1 MDGVPAGAAVPDRHL
16 QRVAGDGHLGVQRLE
31 GAVILHALVAAIH
44 IDRRGR
50 GVVAVRGLR
59 RRGRL
64 GQRRFGAGEGQLL
77 VSVPG
82 AVGLAGHE
90 LHRSAQTAL
99 GQREHIAE
107 FAVGHGLAHIIGRL
121 GVGSRQADEH
131 AVVVGAVAD
140 EHGLQQVAL
149 LRGGNAHH
157 IELRDRVLGQ
167 RGHLGGIVGAQHVL
181 AEVEPLAPG
190 VAGHQRDVHAG
201 HQLLGLHGQAIE
213 ALSAGGLLHDHRG
226 GGRVGQL
233 ADIHAVVVCVVG
245 QHRHLVGTV
254 RLLHHVDR
262 LGLEHRRGGRFGG
275 RGRGLAS
282 LLDVRREGQLVLI
295 LGIPFAVGL
304 AGHEVGGG
312 SQQRLVQLKGEVIA
326 AGGVGR
332 ALDVVGI
339 VGFVVLGAEIDLV
352 VGSFGSG
359 ERHVDL
365 AVHHLGG
372 LGRDLEHGVA
382 ALHVDGVVAVLAAR
396 GRFGGRGSGLHL
408 RQGLGQGDMVRL
420 LRPRS
425 LGAAAAHKLDG
436 LAQLLLLHLEGE
448 VIAFLAVVHALDD
461 AIRRSLVHRRGAQ
474 IQLGV
479 TGLLL
484 RARRLRH
491 DGHHDLA
498 VHHFDARRRDV
509 QHLKIARHTRVR
521 RVVAVLARG
530 GFRSRGRGRGL
541 HLRQGLGQGD
551 MVRLLR
557 PRSLGAAAAH
567 KLDGLAQLLLLH
579 LEGEVIAFLAVV
591 HALDDAIR
599 RSLVHRRGAQIQL
612 GVTGLLLRARRLR
625 HDGHHDLAVHHFDAR
640 RRDVQHL

>member
-59 RRGRL
+59 RHRRL
-64 GQRRFGAGEGQLL
+64 GQRRLGAGEGQLL
-77 VSVPG
+77 VGVPG
-82 AVGLAGHE
+82 AVGPAGHE

-107 FAVGHGLAHIIGRL
+107 FAVGHGLAHIIRRL

-131 AVVVGAVAD
+131 TVVVGAVAD
-140 EHGLQQVAL
+140 ERDLQQVAL

-157 IELRDRVLGQ
+157 AELTRGHVLGQ
-167 RGHLGGIVGAQHVL
+167 RGHLGGIAGGQHVL
-181 AEVEPLAPG
+181 AEVEPLALG
-190 VAGHQRDVHAG
+190 VAGHQRDVHAV
-201 HQLLGLHGQAIE
+201 HQLLGLRGQSIE

-275 RGRGLAS
+275 RGSGLAS
-282 LLDVRREGQLVLI
+282 LLDGRREGQLVLI
-295 LGIPFAVGL
+295 LGIPGAVGL

-332 ALDVVGI
+332 TLDVVGV

-396 GRFGGRGSGLHL
+396 GRFGGRGRGLHL
-408 RQGLGQGDMVRL
+408 SDLAGQGEIVL
-420 LRPRS
+420 GLRCRPLS
-425 LGAAAAHKLDG
+425 AGSAAAHEGDLR
-436 LAQLLLLHLEGE
+436 AQLLFRYLKGE
-448 VIAFLAVVHALDD
+448 VIAVLAILHAVHD
-461 AIRRSLVHRRGAQ
+461 AIRRRRVHRRRAKVNLR
-474 IQLGV
+474 IA
-479 TGLLL
+479 GLLL
-484 RARRLRH
+484 RARRLGH

-509 QHLKIARHTRVR
+509 QHL
-521 RVVAVLARG
+521 
-530 GFRSRGRGRGL
+530 
-541 HLRQGLGQGD
+541 
-551 MVRLLR
+551 
-557 PRSLGAAAAH
+557 
-567 KLDGLAQLLLLH
+567 
-579 LEGEVIAFLAVV
+579 
-591 HALDDAIR
+591 
-599 RSLVHRRGAQIQL
+599 
-612 GVTGLLLRARRLR
+612 
-625 HDGHHDLAVHHFDAR
+625 
-640 RRDVQHL
+640 

>member
-16 QRVAGDGHLGVQRLE
+16 QRVAGDGHLGIQRLE

-64 GQRRFGAGEGQLL
+64 GQRRLGAGEGQLL
-77 VSVPG
+77 VGVPG

-131 AVVVGAVAD
+131 TVVVGAVAD
-140 EHGLQQVAL
+140 ERDLQQVAL

-157 IELRDRVLGQ
+157 AELTRGHVLGQ
-167 RGHLGGIVGAQHVL
+167 RGHLGGIAGGQHVL

-245 QHRHLVGTV
+245 QHRHLIGAV

-275 RGRGLAS
+275 RGSGLAS
-282 LLDVRREGQLVLI
+282 LLDGRREGQLVLI
-295 LGIPFAVGL
+295 LGIPCAIGL

-332 ALDVVGI
+332 ALDVVGV

-352 VGSFGSG
+352 VGSLGGG

-382 ALHVDGVVAVLAAR
+382 ALHVDGVVAVLAA
-396 GRFGGRGSGLHL
+396 GRGSGRGLHL
-408 RQGLGQGDMVRL
+408 RQGLGQGDVVRL

-436 LAQLLLLHLEGE
+436 LAQLLLLHLEGA

-474 IQLGV
+474 IQFGV
-479 TGLLL
+479 AGLLL

-509 QHLKIARHTRVR
+509 QHL
-521 RVVAVLARG
+521 
-530 GFRSRGRGRGL
+530 
-541 HLRQGLGQGD
+541 
-551 MVRLLR
+551 
-557 PRSLGAAAAH
+557 
-567 KLDGLAQLLLLH
+567 
-579 LEGEVIAFLAVV
+579 
-591 HALDDAIR
+591 
-599 RSLVHRRGAQIQL
+599 
-612 GVTGLLLRARRLR
+612 
-625 HDGHHDLAVHHFDAR
+625 
-640 RRDVQHL
+640 